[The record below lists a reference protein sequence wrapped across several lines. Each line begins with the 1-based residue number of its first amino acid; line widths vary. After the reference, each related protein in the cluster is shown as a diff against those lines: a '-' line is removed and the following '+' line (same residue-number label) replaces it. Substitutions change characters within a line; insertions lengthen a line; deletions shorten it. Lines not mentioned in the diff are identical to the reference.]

1 MQTSPE
7 TETNRFTPL
16 AIARRLAGYIA
27 GLSGFVEDY
36 REAPPEAVLTAV
48 IPDAVQ
54 HDNDALLIRDL
65 NQAPSEN
72 QVPCLQ
78 STASR
83 CNAHGMTKPAYMQ
96 LRYKQ
101 RFLTHIRRV
110 EYTLRCY
117 ILWLAAQLI
126 ERGFVP
132 STPPERKS
140 QPAPEQELTGLIR
153 QQELE
158 LRRLT
163 SEAPRVG
170 GFSVTTPDISN
181 SRKGSERRGLSF
193 TPDPLSVVP
202 VGDLMA
208 RMARLPHVLKRA
220 DLMAER
226 LVWKALSCHPGKST
240 DLSGT
245 QKNKTGFQILGPC
258 SHDRPRSVFGW
269 DDTLPRTITSDC
281 AGSASPIQ
289 RIGLA
294 GEQKRKRQPLFY
306 KPFENWLPP
315 EELWASSEDEEERGD
330 LNYLHHL
337 AREGLNATGYGIPP
351 PRADDTL
358 PKLTY
363 FQPPAIRPL

>member
-27 GLSGFVEDY
+27 RLSGFVEDY
-36 REAPPEAVLTAV
+36 REAPPEAFSTSL
-48 IPDAVQ
+48 IPAQ
-54 HDNDALLIRDL
+54 AGIPNDQGQPD
-65 NQAPSEN
+65 
-72 QVPCLQ
+72 PCLRRDERYSGHTTSNAQ
-78 STASR
+78 AQAGRACETSR
-83 CNAHGMTKPAYMQ
+83 PSNTQEQTNTPHMQ
-96 LRYKQ
+96 LRYRQ

-132 STPPERKS
+132 NAPPERKS
-140 QPAPEQELTGLIR
+140 HPAPEQELTGLISK
-153 QQELE
+153 QELE

-163 SEAPRVG
+163 SETPRIG
-170 GFSVTTPDISN
+170 GFSVTTPDFSR
-181 SRKGSERRGLSF
+181 SRKGSERRALIF

-202 VGDLMA
+202 IADLMA
-208 RMARLPHVLKRA
+208 RMARLPRVLKRA

-226 LVWKALSCHPGKST
+226 LVWRAMSCHPGKST

-269 DDTLPRTITSDC
+269 DDIVPRSKH
-281 AGSASPIQ
+281 P
-289 RIGLA
+289 
-294 GEQKRKRQPLFY
+294 PLFY

-315 EELWASSEDEEERGD
+315 EELWASSENEEERGD

-337 AREGLNATGYGIPP
+337 AREGLNATGFGIPP
-351 PRADDTL
+351 PGADDTL

>member
-1 MQTSPE
+1 MQTSPD
-7 TETNRFTPL
+7 TETNRFTPR

-27 GLSGFVEDY
+27 RLSGFVEDY
-36 REAPPEAVLTAV
+36 REAPPEAFSTSV

-65 NQAPSEN
+65 KRAPSTD
-72 QVPCLQ
+72 QVPYLQ

-83 CNAHGMTKPAYMQ
+83 CNAHGMTTSAYMQ
-96 LRYKQ
+96 LRYRQ

-132 STPPERKS
+132 SAPPERKS
-140 QPAPEQELTGLIR
+140 HPAPEQELTGLIR

-163 SEAPRVG
+163 SETPRVG
-170 GFSVTTPDISN
+170 GFSVTTPDISYN
-181 SRKGSERRGLSF
+181 RKGSERRGLSF
-193 TPDPLSVVP
+193 TPDPLSVVSIA
-202 VGDLMA
+202 DLMA
-208 RMARLPHVLKRA
+208 RMARLPRVLKRA

-226 LVWKALSCHPGKST
+226 LVWKARSCHPGKST

-258 SHDRPRSVFGW
+258 SHDRPRSAFGW
-269 DDTLPRTITSDC
+269 DDTVPRSKH
-281 AGSASPIQ
+281 P
-289 RIGLA
+289 
-294 GEQKRKRQPLFY
+294 PLFY

-337 AREGLNATGYGIPP
+337 AREGLSATGFGIPP
-351 PRADDTL
+351 PGADDAL

>member
-27 GLSGFVEDY
+27 RLSGFVEDY
-36 REAPPEAVLTAV
+36 REAPPEAFSTSV

-54 HDNDALLIRDL
+54 HNNDALLIRDL
-65 NQAPSEN
+65 KQAPSTD

-83 CNAHGMTKPAYMQ
+83 CNAHGMTNPPHMQ

-132 STPPERKS
+132 SAPPERKS
-140 QPAPEQELTGLIR
+140 HPAPEQELTGLIR
-153 QQELE
+153 KQELE

-163 SEAPRVG
+163 SETQRIG

-202 VGDLMA
+202 IADLMA

-220 DLMAER
+220 DMIAER
-226 LVWKALSCHPGKST
+226 LVWKALNCH
-240 DLSGT
+240 
-245 QKNKTGFQILGPC
+245 
-258 SHDRPRSVFGW
+258 REA
-269 DDTLPRTITSDC
+269 PRTITSDR

-294 GEQKRKRQPLFY
+294 GEQKSKRQPFFY

-315 EELWASSEDEEERGD
+315 EILWASSEDEEERGD

-337 AREGLNATGYGIPP
+337 AREGLNATGFGIPP
-351 PRADDTL
+351 PGADDAF

>member
-27 GLSGFVEDY
+27 RLSGFVEDY
-36 REAPPEAVLTAV
+36 RETPTEAVSTSV

-54 HDNDALLIRDL
+54 QDNDALLIRDL
-65 NQAPSEN
+65 KQAPSTD

-78 STASR
+78 SIASR
-83 CNAHGMTKPAYMQ
+83 CNAHGMTTTVHMQ

-132 STPPERKS
+132 SAPPERKS
-140 QPAPEQELTGLIR
+140 HPVPEQELTGLIR

-163 SEAPRVG
+163 SETPRIG
-170 GFSVTTPDISN
+170 GFSVTTPDFSH
-181 SRKGSERRGLSF
+181 SGKGSERRGLSF

-202 VGDLMA
+202 IADLMA
-208 RMARLPHVLKRA
+208 RMARLPRALKRA

-226 LVWKALSCHPGKST
+226 LVWRALNCHPEA
-240 DLSGT
+240 
-245 QKNKTGFQILGPC
+245 
-258 SHDRPRSVFGW
+258 
-269 DDTLPRTITSDC
+269 PRTITSDR
-281 AGSASPIQ
+281 AGAASPIQ
-289 RIGLA
+289 RIRLA
-294 GEQKRKRQPLFY
+294 GAQKSKRQPLFY

-315 EELWASSEDEEERGD
+315 EDLWASSEDEEERGD

-351 PRADDTL
+351 PGADDTL

>member
-7 TETNRFTPL
+7 TETNRFAPL

-27 GLSGFVEDY
+27 RLSGFVEDY
-36 REAPPEAVLTAV
+36 REAPPEAVATSLISAQAG
-48 IPDAVQ
+48 IP
-54 HDNDALLIRDL
+54 NDHGQPA
-65 NQAPSEN
+65 
-72 QVPCLQ
+72 PCLRRDERD
-78 STASR
+78 SEHATSNKYEHSEGADSPSPWR
-83 CNAHGMTKPAYMQ
+83 GNAVEQTNTPHMK

-132 STPPERKS
+132 SAPPERQS
-140 QPAPEQELTGLIR
+140 HPAPEQELTGLIR
-153 QQELE
+153 KQELE

-163 SEAPRVG
+163 SETPRIG
-170 GFSVTTPDISN
+170 GFSVTTPDFSN
-181 SRKGSERRGLSF
+181 SRKASERRGLSF

-202 VGDLMA
+202 INDLIA
-208 RMARLPHVLKRA
+208 RMARLPRVLKRA

-226 LVWKALSCHPGKST
+226 LVWKALNCHPEA
-240 DLSGT
+240 
-245 QKNKTGFQILGPC
+245 
-258 SHDRPRSVFGW
+258 
-269 DDTLPRTITSDC
+269 PRTITSDR
-281 AGSASPIQ
+281 AGAASPIQ

-294 GEQKRKRQPLFY
+294 GEQKSKKQPLFY

-315 EELWASSEDEEERGD
+315 EDLWASSEDEKERGD

-337 AREGLNATGYGIPP
+337 AREGLNATGFGIPP
-351 PRADDTL
+351 PGADDAL
-358 PKLTY
+358 PRLTH

>member
-1 MQTSPE
+1 
-7 TETNRFTPL
+7 
-16 AIARRLAGYIA
+16 
-27 GLSGFVEDY
+27 
-36 REAPPEAVLTAV
+36 
-48 IPDAVQ
+48 
-54 HDNDALLIRDL
+54 
-65 NQAPSEN
+65 
-72 QVPCLQ
+72 
-78 STASR
+78 
-83 CNAHGMTKPAYMQ
+83 MQ

-132 STPPERKS
+132 SAPPERKS
-140 QPAPEQELTGLIR
+140 HPTPEQELTGLIR

-163 SEAPRVG
+163 SETPRIG
-170 GFSVTTPDISN
+170 GFSVTSPDFSH

-202 VGDLMA
+202 IADLMA
-208 RMARLPHVLKRA
+208 RMARLPRVLKSA

-226 LVWKALSCHPGKST
+226 LVWRALKCHPGKST

-269 DDTLPRTITSDC
+269 DDTVPRSKH
-281 AGSASPIQ
+281 P
-289 RIGLA
+289 
-294 GEQKRKRQPLFY
+294 PLFY

-315 EELWASSEDEEERGD
+315 EELWASSEDEDERRD

-337 AREGLNATGYGIPP
+337 ACEGLNATGFGIPP
-351 PRADDTL
+351 PGVDDTL
-358 PKLTY
+358 PRLTY

>member
-27 GLSGFVEDY
+27 RLSGFVEDY
-36 REAPPEAVLTAV
+36 REAPPEAFRASL
-48 IPDAVQ
+48 IPAQ
-54 HDNDALLIRDL
+54 AGIPNDQGEPD
-65 NQAPSEN
+65 
-72 QVPCLQ
+72 PCLRRDERDSGHTTSNAQAQAGRAGETSQPIYPHKQ
-78 STASR
+78 SEGADSPSQWR
-83 CNAHGMTKPAYMQ
+83 GNAVEQTSKPHMQ

-126 ERGFVP
+126 ERGFMP
-132 STPPERKS
+132 SAPPERQS
-140 QPAPEQELTGLIR
+140 HPAPEQDLTGLIR
-153 QQELE
+153 KQELE

-163 SEAPRVG
+163 SETPRIG
-170 GFSVTTPDISN
+170 GFSVTTPDFSN
-181 SRKGSERRGLSF
+181 SRKASERRGLSF
-193 TPDPLSVVP
+193 RPDPLSVVP
-202 VGDLMA
+202 IADLMA
-208 RMARLPHVLKRA
+208 RMARLPRVLKRA
-220 DLMAER
+220 DLLAER
-226 LVWKALSCHPGKST
+226 LVWKALNCHPEA
-240 DLSGT
+240 
-245 QKNKTGFQILGPC
+245 
-258 SHDRPRSVFGW
+258 
-269 DDTLPRTITSDC
+269 PRTMTSDR
-281 AGSASPIQ
+281 AGAASPIQ

-294 GEQKRKRQPLFY
+294 GEQKSKRQPLFY

-337 AREGLNATGYGIPP
+337 AREGLNTTGYGIPP
-351 PRADDTL
+351 PGANDAL
-358 PKLTY
+358 PRLTH

>member
-126 ERGFVP
+126 KRGFVP
-132 STPPERKS
+132 SAPPERKS
-140 QPAPEQELTGLIR
+140 HPASEQELTGLIR
-153 QQELE
+153 KQELE

-170 GFSVTTPDISN
+170 GFSVTTPDISYN
-181 SRKGSERRGLSF
+181 RKGSERRGLSF

-202 VGDLMA
+202 ITDLMA
-208 RMARLPHVLKRA
+208 RMARLPRVLKRA

-226 LVWKALSCHPGKST
+226 LVWKALNCHPEA
-240 DLSGT
+240 
-245 QKNKTGFQILGPC
+245 
-258 SHDRPRSVFGW
+258 
-269 DDTLPRTITSDC
+269 PRTITSDR
-281 AGSASPIQ
+281 AGAASPIR

-294 GEQKRKRQPLFY
+294 GEQKSKRQPLFY

-315 EELWASSEDEEERGD
+315 EDLWASSEDEAERGD

-337 AREGLNATGYGIPP
+337 AREGLNRAGYGIPP
-351 PRADDTL
+351 PGADDTL

>member
-27 GLSGFVEDY
+27 RLSGFVEDY
-36 REAPPEAVLTAV
+36 REAPPEDFRASL
-48 IPDAVQ
+48 IPAQ
-54 HDNDALLIRDL
+54 AGIPNDLGQPD
-65 NQAPSEN
+65 
-72 QVPCLQ
+72 PCLRRDERY
-78 STASR
+78 SG
-83 CNAHGMTKPAYMQ
+83 NATSNKYEHSEGADSPSQWRGNAVEHTNKPHMQ

-140 QPAPEQELTGLIR
+140 HPAPRQDLSGLIR
-153 QQELE
+153 KQELE

-163 SEAPRVG
+163 SETPRIG
-170 GFSVTTPDISN
+170 GFSVTSPDISN
-181 SRKGSERRGLSF
+181 SRKGGERRGLSF
-193 TPDPLSVVP
+193 TPDSLSVVP
-202 VGDLMA
+202 IADLMA
-208 RMARLPHVLKRA
+208 RMARLPRVLKRA

-226 LVWKALSCHPGKST
+226 LVWKALSCHPEA
-240 DLSGT
+240 
-245 QKNKTGFQILGPC
+245 
-258 SHDRPRSVFGW
+258 
-269 DDTLPRTITSDC
+269 PRTITSDR
-281 AGSASPIQ
+281 AGAASPIQ

-294 GEQKRKRQPLFY
+294 GEQKSKRQPLFY

-315 EELWASSEDEEERGD
+315 EDLWASSEDEEERGD

-351 PRADDTL
+351 PGADDTL

>member
-27 GLSGFVEDY
+27 RLSGFVEDY
-36 REAPPEAVLTAV
+36 RETPPEAFRASL
-48 IPDAVQ
+48 IPA
-54 HDNDALLIRDL
+54 
-65 NQAPSEN
+65 QAGIPNE
-72 QVPCLQ
+72 QGEPDPCLRRDERDSGHTTSNKYEQ
-78 STASR
+78 SQGADSPSQWR
-83 CNAHGMTKPAYMQ
+83 GNAVEQKNKPHMQ

-126 ERGFVP
+126 ERGFAP
-132 STPPERKS
+132 SAPRERKS
-140 QPAPEQELTGLIR
+140 HPAPEQELTGLIR
-153 QQELE
+153 KQELE

-163 SEAPRVG
+163 SETPRIG
-170 GFSVTTPDISN
+170 GFSVTTPDFSN
-181 SRKGSERRGLSF
+181 SRKASERRGLSF

-202 VGDLMA
+202 INDLIA
-208 RMARLPHVLKRA
+208 RMARMPRVLKRA

-226 LVWKALSCHPGKST
+226 LVWKALNCHPEA
-240 DLSGT
+240 
-245 QKNKTGFQILGPC
+245 
-258 SHDRPRSVFGW
+258 
-269 DDTLPRTITSDC
+269 PRTITSDR
-281 AGSASPIQ
+281 AGAASPIK

-294 GEQKRKRQPLFY
+294 GEQKSKKQPLSY

-330 LNYLHHL
+330 FNYLHHL
-337 AREGLNATGYGIPP
+337 AREGLSATGFGIPP
-351 PRADDTL
+351 PGADDSL